1 MPVVVGVAFRPVT
14 KIYYFDP
21 AEVEGLAIGDYVVV
35 ETSRG
40 RTLGQVALA
49 PREVAP
55 EEIAG
60 TLKPVV
66 RCATAWD
73 MVQNDQMTH
82 REPEALTICKQRA
95 AALRMDIKVVKVEFS
110 FDGASAVVYF
120 TSEQRVDFRNLVHEL
135 SQALRTR
142 VEMRQVGVRDEAK
155 FIGGFGKC
163 GRALCCASWLREFTP
178 VSIKMAKAQDLPLNA
193 PEVSGVCGRLLCCLS
208 YENDFYTEARKQMP
222 KINSMVETPQGVGKV
237 KQVHVLANSI
247 SVLVEGPNEIR
258 QMVDMP
264 VPEPQVNLSPR
275 PAGLNIGSASE
286 MLAGLAEA
294 PSTADTT
301 VDIEPDEETAESAGA
316 ELSGEMQVTD
326 VAPGDEAAPS
336 HTPVP
341 RDPSGVRPRSRRRKR
356 NERRAD

>member
-21 AEVEGLAIGDYVVV
+21 AGVEDLAIGEYVVV

-40 RTLGQVALA
+40 RTLGQVALT
-49 PREVAP
+49 PRAVGAD
-55 EEIAG
+55 EISG

-66 RCATAWD
+66 RRATAWD
-73 MVQNDQMTH
+73 MVQNDQMMH
-82 REPEALTICKQRA
+82 REPEALAICKQRA

-120 TSEQRVDFRNLVHEL
+120 TSDQRVDFRNLVHEL

-163 GRALCCASWLREFTP
+163 GRELCCASWLREFTP

-193 PEVSGVCGRLLCCLS
+193 PEVSGLCGRLLCCLS

-222 KINSMVETPQGVGKV
+222 RVNSMIETPQGVGKV
-237 KQVHVLANSI
+237 RQVHVLANSI
-247 SVLVEGPNEIR
+247 SVLVEGPNDSR
-258 QMVDMP
+258 QMVDMA
-264 VPEPQVNLSPR
+264 VPEPGLDLSAQTR
-275 PAGLNIGSASE
+275 NAGIVATPEALE
-286 MLAGLAEA
+286 GLAEA
-294 PSTADTT
+294 PLTT
-301 VDIEPDEETAESAGA
+301 EDVDVTGAAGKPPA
-316 ELSGEMQVTD
+316 ELVSGEGD
-326 VAPGDEAAPS
+326 RPPG
-336 HTPVP
+336 P
-341 RDPSGVRPRSRRRKR
+341 RATASREGPAGPRRPRSRRRKR
-356 NERRAD
+356 T

>member
-1 MPVVVGVAFRPVT
+1 MPVIVGVAFRPVT

-21 AEVEGLAIGDYVVV
+21 AGVEDLAAGEHVVV

-40 RTLGQVALA
+40 RTLGEVALPA
-49 PREVAP
+49 RTVGDD
-55 EEIAG
+55 EISG

-66 RCATAWD
+66 RRATAWD
-73 MVQNDQMTH
+73 MVQNDQMLH
-82 REPEALTICKQRA
+82 REPEALAICKQRA

-120 TSEQRVDFRNLVHEL
+120 TSEQRVDFRNLVHDL

-163 GRALCCASWLREFTP
+163 GRELCCASWLREFTP

-193 PEVSGVCGRLLCCLS
+193 PEVSGLCGRLLCCLS

-222 KINSMVETPQGVGKV
+222 RINSIIETPQGVGKV

-247 SVLVEGPNEIR
+247 SVLVEGPNDSR
-258 QMVDMP
+258 QMVDMA
-264 VPEPQVNLSPR
+264 VPEPEIDLRTRPH
-275 PAGLNIGSASE
+275 PAGMAVSPE
-286 MLAGLAEA
+286 MLEGLAEA
-294 PSTADTT
+294 PLTT
-301 VDIEPDEETAESAGA
+301 EDVDAAEAGA
-316 ELSGEMQVTD
+316 EAAIEPTARAADAASTQVDRPTGPRET
-326 VAPGDEAAPS
+326 PGSAAP
-336 HTPVP
+336 TGP
-341 RDPSGVRPRSRRRKR
+341 RRPRSRRRKR
-356 NERRAD
+356 A

>member
-1 MPVVVGVAFRPVT
+1 MPVIVGVAFRPVT

-21 AEVEGLAIGDYVVV
+21 AGVEDLAAGEYVVV

-40 RTLGQVALA
+40 RTLGEVALPA
-49 PREVAP
+49 RTVGAD
-55 EEIAG
+55 EISG

-66 RCATAWD
+66 RRATAWD
-73 MVQNDQMTH
+73 MVQNYQMLH
-82 REPEALTICKQRA
+82 REPEALAICKQRA

-120 TSEQRVDFRNLVHEL
+120 TSEQRVDFRNLVHDL

-163 GRALCCASWLREFTP
+163 GRELCCASWLREFTP

-193 PEVSGVCGRLLCCLS
+193 PEVSGLCGRLLCCLS

-222 KINSMVETPQGVGKV
+222 RINSIIETPQGVGKV

-247 SVLVEGPNEIR
+247 SVLVEGPNDSR
-258 QMVDMP
+258 QMVDMA
-264 VPEPQVNLSPR
+264 VPEPEIDLRTRPH
-275 PAGLNIGSASE
+275 PAGMAVSPE
-286 MLAGLAEA
+286 MLEGLAEA
-294 PSTADTT
+294 PLTTEDVDAAEAGVETA
-301 VDIEPDEETAESAGA
+301 IEPTARAADAASTQVDRPTGPRET
-316 ELSGEMQVTD
+316 
-326 VAPGDEAAPS
+326 PGSAAP
-336 HTPVP
+336 TGP
-341 RDPSGVRPRSRRRKR
+341 RRPRSRRRKR
-356 NERRAD
+356 T